1 MNSQSTNERHN
12 RYKIIAFC
20 ILYFVIVYGYMF
32 SKNGSFDDITEEY
45 VKKFWETNSTFIT
58 ELMNRFNMKK
68 KSSTIDI
75 ISDAC
80 WMFVSERGKILRFYR
95 SPAQIGIWATAFFYK
110 KTSKG
115 LIRLISGF
123 TQKYIENNDLFKN

>member
-32 SKNGSFDDITEEY
+32 SKNGSFDNITEEY

-68 KSSTIDI
+68 KSSTIDK

-80 WMFVSERGKILRFYR
+80 WTFVSKGGKILRFYR
-95 SPAQIGIWATAFFYK
+95 NPAQIPIWATAFYYK

-115 LIRLISGF
+115 LLSLISVYA
-123 TQKYIENNDLFKN
+123 QNYIEKNDLFKN